1 MCILSEYKKK
11 AVHVLNLA
19 IILCMYIQ
27 LVGVY
32 KGLNKGCYSSEV
44 VLSQELEVDLLESGL
59 LPYGTRGQQV
69 KSLCIL
75 CLREYNVMY
84 YTERLRCV
92 YIILCT
98 L

>member
-1 MCILSEYKKK
+1 MSTNVVIKK

-19 IILCMYIQ
+19 IRTYIQ

-69 KSLCIL
+69 KSFCIL
-75 CLREYNVMY
+75 CLREYNVTY
-84 YTERLRCV
+84 YTGRLECV